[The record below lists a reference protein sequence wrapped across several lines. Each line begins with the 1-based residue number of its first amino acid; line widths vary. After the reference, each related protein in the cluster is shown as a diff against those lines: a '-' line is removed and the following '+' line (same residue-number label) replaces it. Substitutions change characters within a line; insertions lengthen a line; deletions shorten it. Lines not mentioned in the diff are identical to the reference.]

1 MDKFIMEILPLCL
14 LALGGAVIAVNAFAL
29 IGKADNLLGIE
40 RRHLAKKTQNVLS
53 KIKGLL
59 GITFGFLLCFCG
71 SAVLYE
77 KQQATII
84 ALILLGTNAAIYF
97 VFFIVFWLK
106 KAKKS

>member
-1 MDKFIMEILPLCL
+1 MEILPLCL

-40 RRHLAKKTQNVLS
+40 RRHLAKKSQNTLS

-59 GITFGFLLCFCG
+59 GIAFGFFLCFCG
-71 SAVLYE
+71 STVLYE

-84 ALILLGTNAAIYF
+84 ALVLLGANAAIYF
-97 VFFIVFWLK
+97 VVFIAFWLK
-106 KAKKS
+106 KSKKS